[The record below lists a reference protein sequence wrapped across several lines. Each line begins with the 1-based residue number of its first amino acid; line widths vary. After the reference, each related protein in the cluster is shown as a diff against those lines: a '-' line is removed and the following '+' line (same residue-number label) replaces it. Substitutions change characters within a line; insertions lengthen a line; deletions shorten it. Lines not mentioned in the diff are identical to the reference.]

1 MLYLKVLMLISS
13 VKVYLGQQ
21 QQKKREKREINT
33 EKMME
38 RR

>member
-21 QQKKREKREINT
+21 QQIKREERKTNT